1 MKKLNICVDIDG
13 TMTEP
18 FYWLKAANA
27 WFKTNVQPDEVREYD
42 IHTVL
47 GIKREAYL
55 AFYDIFGEQLHRDS
69 KPRPRASSTLHNLA
83 KQHNIYYVTAR
94 QSIMES
100 VTRDWFKQHNMPKAP
115 LYLLGTHHKSEMA
128 KQLNCDVFIEDRY
141 ENAIELAM
149 SGTPVLLMD
158 TSYNRFPTIL
168 DIERI
173 FNWNDAERKINLL
186 AREPELAFRIA

>member
-18 FYWLKAANA
+18 YYWLKAANA

-55 AFYDIFGEQLHRDS
+55 AFYDIFGEELHRSS
-69 KPRPRASSTLHNLA
+69 KPRPRASSVLHKLSQ
-83 KQHNIYYVTAR
+83 QHNIYYVTAR
-94 QSIMES
+94 QSIMET
-100 VTRDWFKQHNMPKAP
+100 VTLEWFKAHNMPEAP
-115 LYLLGTHHKSEMA
+115 LYLLGTHHKSDMA
-128 KQLNCDVFIEDRY
+128 KELKCDVFIEDRY

-158 TSYNRFPTIL
+158 TTYNRFPTIL

-173 FNWNDAERKINLL
+173 FNWTDAERNINLL
-186 AREPELAFRIA
+186 ASEHEFAFRIA